1 MPVGK
6 AEHTT
11 AIRLDTIVEEDGKKT
26 CVCGSEV
33 GS

>member
-11 AIRLDTIVEEDGKKT
+11 AIRLDTIVEEDGEKDM
-26 CVCGSEV
+26 CMRQ
-33 GS
+33 